1 MNLALYSYLG
11 AGLAYSFFAA
21 LLLFSWRESL
31 QAKLIF
37 TVMVVSACWALFAAQ
52 VSLHNE
58 FYLLPY
64 RLFEILRY
72 IAWYVFLLK
81 LFDLAVSGIQTSHL
95 SQKHS
100 HRKFVGWA
108 LPLSVGF
115 ALLLLLSEM
124 LAAVFTLPG
133 QFVFGIVGSVSL
145 ALLGLAIIEQL
156 FRNTVVHHR
165 WASKYL
171 FFGVGG
177 TFIFDFYLYA
187 DALLFGSIDQDLWAA
202 RGVVHVVA
210 VPLLALS
217 AARNKSWSLN
227 IFVSRDIVLH
237 TTAILGGGFYLLV
250 MAASAYYLKEIGG
263 DWGKIGQIMF
273 LTLAVVF
280 LFVILASS
288 QIRAKIKV
296 FLGKNF
302 YKNKY
307 DYRIEWLRL
316 TEDLKIDA
324 GNNDHYKTVIEAM
337 AHIVDARA
345 GSLWL
350 RDEKGDYKNV
360 EVWQGIWLD
369 HVIASDSSL
378 IQFLA
383 KKRFVIN
390 VKEQLSHA
398 SEYQGLS
405 LPEWMLQTDRPWL
418 IIPLH
423 GIDVLQGFVVLSNP
437 LITRSINWEDHDLLK
452 TAAKQIT
459 SYLAVL
465 TTSAQLA
472 EAKQFEV
479 FNRLSAYMVHDLKN
493 IAAELNLV
501 AVNAKKHAANPA
513 FIDDAF
519 ATVKNAAE
527 EINRLL
533 AHLRNGRTKNEKK
546 IMVDLVELVAEV
558 IDSKKHLL
566 PVPQFKV
573 LAESGMVFLEKKR
586 MANVLAHLIENAQQ
600 ATADDGEVI
609 VILSTVENRHII
621 KIKDNGHGMDA
632 DFIRHRL
639 FKPFDT
645 TKGNAGMGI
654 GLYESREFIRQMG
667 GDINAQSKPGKGAII
682 TLQIPLYSMQCADV
696 SRLA

>member
-1 MNLALYSYLG
+1 M
-11 AGLAYSFFAA
+11 
-21 LLLFSWRESL
+21 
-31 QAKLIF
+31 
-37 TVMVVSACWALFAAQ
+37 
-52 VSLHNE
+52 
-58 FYLLPY
+58 
-64 RLFEILRY
+64 
-72 IAWYVFLLK
+72 
-81 LFDLAVSGIQTSHL
+81 
-95 SQKHS
+95 
-100 HRKFVGWA
+100 
-108 LPLSVGF
+108 
-115 ALLLLLSEM
+115 
-124 LAAVFTLPG
+124 
-133 QFVFGIVGSVSL
+133 
-145 ALLGLAIIEQL
+145 L
-156 FRNTVVHHR
+156 FR
-165 WASKYL
+165 S
-171 FFGVGG
+171 
-177 TFIFDFYLYA
+177 
-187 DALLFGSIDQDLWAA
+187 
-202 RGVVHVVA
+202 
-210 VPLLALS
+210 
-217 AARNKSWSLN
+217 
-227 IFVSRDIVLH
+227 
-237 TTAILGGGFYLLV
+237 
-250 MAASAYYLKEIGG
+250 EIGG